1 MQDIISYE
9 ETKPLSYAMMKKHAP
24 SWCSVRLYDGL
35 SKYSSLKA
43 AAGSKPCMIVLYEL
57 HGRDETKVGHY
68 SLVILEPKVRY
79 WSSYGYPIDYE
90 VSATHS
96 KDTLKDLMGDHSN
109 DKVSYQRKED
119 TQTCWK
125 WCLLRASVYKMPESR
140 FKELFYNS
148 SPKLKSPDDLCSVV
162 TLGLLGP
169 EYMAGALYGSS
180 GASSAGRETS
190 GGRLR
195 KRTKRARKAKRKPKR
210 RPRRLPVQYLYGNE
224 PWTRR
229 TREPRYT
236 DLKLIDRIPSADRTL
251 HEQNQLQLERNYMT
265 KLYAGGPVNRMRR
278 DWQLP

>member
-1 MQDIISYE
+1 
-9 ETKPLSYAMMKKHAP
+9 
-24 SWCSVRLYDGL
+24 
-35 SKYSSLKA
+35 
-43 AAGSKPCMIVLYEL
+43 
-57 HGRDETKVGHY
+57 
-68 SLVILEPKVRY
+68 
-79 WSSYGYPIDYE
+79 
-90 VSATHS
+90 
-96 KDTLKDLMGDHSN
+96 
-109 DKVSYQRKED
+109 
-119 TQTCWK
+119 
-125 WCLLRASVYKMPESR
+125 MPESR

-148 SPKLKSPDDLCSVV
+148 SPKLKCPADLCSVV